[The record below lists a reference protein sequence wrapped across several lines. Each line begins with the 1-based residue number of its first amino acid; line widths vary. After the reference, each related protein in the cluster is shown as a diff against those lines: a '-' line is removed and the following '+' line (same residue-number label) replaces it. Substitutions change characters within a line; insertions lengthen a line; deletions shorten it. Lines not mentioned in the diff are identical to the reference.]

1 MVETKSNGVVKVLVI
16 SLLLLMI
23 FSGLVVLINGESANS
38 HLQDNK
44 LSKSA
49 IHNAPTP
56 DNSHFSASIENIHLH
71 TQSYHPSRAHHS
83 SHRMPFSKKDFR
95 KLHRNAPYWWS
106 SYRNISMSHRE
117 HYPPWLNYSHGF
129 MPPYRF
135 AGWNDNNHSYRN
147 INFKKAKI
155 SVDESKYTPHA
166 PIRINSNADF
176 TSANGVIGGSGTKDD
191 PYIIS
196 GWDIDAHGAGAA
208 IYIGNTTVYFVV
220 KNCYLHNASYHSD
233 LYFEGDGITLYNVTN
248 GNLENNNCS
257 NNGWD
262 GIGIWYSSNN
272 TISSNICSNNRQQ
285 VGINMWSSSNNV
297 ISNNTCSNNWVG
309 IGIGSSSN
317 NNRLYGNKLTNDGIV
332 LGGCKE
338 TFTTQDILT
347 NNTVNGKPVYYY
359 KNVNMRNAT
368 VPENAGQV
376 ILGNVS
382 WLKIENL
389 RISNASIAIEIGYSS
404 NITIRNN
411 TCSNNSRDGIGIWS
425 SNNTISNNNCSNNGW
440 DGIEIGSSSNTI
452 SNNTCSNNSR
462 DGIGIWSSSNTI
474 SNNNCSN
481 NGWDGIEI
489 GSSSNTISNN
499 NCSNNGWDGIGIV
512 WSSNNTI
519 SNNTCSNNSRDG
531 IGIWSSSDN
540 VISNNNC
547 SNNGWD
553 GIDIEY
559 SSNNVISNNN
569 CSNNEGSG
577 IAIFVSSNNRLYGNK
592 LANNGIVL
600 WGGKETFT
608 TQDIPTNNTVNGKP
622 VYYYKNVNMRNAT
635 VPENA
640 GQVILGNVSWL
651 KIENLRI
658 SNASIAIEIGYSS
671 NITIRNNTCS
681 NNGNGID
688 IEESSS
694 NTISNNTCSN
704 NEGGGIAIWS
714 SSDNVISNNNCS
726 NNGWDG
732 IDIEYSSNNVMRFN
746 LISNNYYYGIYIGFG
761 SGNIIYG
768 NSFYYNHGSGDTYNS
783 SHVQAR
789 DGGYDNYW
797 NSSTGIGNYWHDWAN
812 NNNSNDKN
820 GDGIVD
826 WPYPIPGWAGA
837 KDYYPLKNPLTPVP
851 KLTPTAPR
859 NLKAQTGMGYVN
871 LTWEQPVGQGTSNIS
886 EYKIYRNGTL
896 IATVPATQLW
906 YNDTN
911 VVPGVN
917 YSYYVTAV
925 NSVGESQ
932 PSNTVKA
939 TPTGAIPEFS
949 SAWIAIITILSLL
962 VVFRRR
968 KVKKT

>member
-1 MVETKSNGVVKVLVI
+1 
-16 SLLLLMI
+16 
-23 FSGLVVLINGESANS
+23 
-38 HLQDNK
+38 
-44 LSKSA
+44 
-49 IHNAPTP
+49 
-56 DNSHFSASIENIHLH
+56 
-71 TQSYHPSRAHHS
+71 
-83 SHRMPFSKKDFR
+83 
-95 KLHRNAPYWWS
+95 
-106 SYRNISMSHRE
+106 
-117 HYPPWLNYSHGF
+117 

-135 AGWNDNNHSYRN
+135 AGGRDNNLTYRN

-176 TSANGVIGGSGTKDD
+176 TSANGVVGGSGTKDD

-196 GWDIDAHGAGAA
+196 GWDIDAHGTKNA
-208 IYIGNTTVYFVV
+208 IYIGNTTAYFVV
-220 KNCYLHNASYHSD
+220 ENCYLHNASSHSWP
-233 LYFEGDGITLYNVTN
+233 YFYGDGITLYNVTN
-248 GNLENNNCS
+248 GNLENNTCT
-257 NNGWD
+257 NNSED
-262 GIGIWYSSNN
+262 GIY
-272 TISSNICSNNRQQ
+272 
-285 VGINMWSSSNNV
+285 
-297 ISNNTCSNNWVG
+297 
-309 IGIGSSSN
+309 
-317 NNRLYGNKLTNDGIV
+317 L
-332 LGGCKE
+332 
-338 TFTTQDILT
+338 
-347 NNTVNGKPVYYY
+347 
-359 KNVNMRNAT
+359 
-368 VPENAGQV
+368 
-376 ILGNVS
+376 
-382 WLKIENL
+382 
-389 RISNASIAIEIGYSS
+389 
-404 NITIRNN
+404 
-411 TCSNNSRDGIGIWS
+411 
-425 SNNTISNNNCSNNGW
+425 
-440 DGIEIGSSSNTI
+440 
-452 SNNTCSNNSR
+452 
-462 DGIGIWSSSNTI
+462 
-474 SNNNCSN
+474 
-481 NGWDGIEI
+481 
-489 GSSSNTISNN
+489 
-499 NCSNNGWDGIGIV
+499 
-512 WSSNNTI
+512 
-519 SNNTCSNNSRDG
+519 
-531 IGIWSSSDN
+531 
-540 VISNNNC
+540 
-547 SNNGWD
+547 
-553 GIDIEY
+553 EY
-559 SSNNVISNNN
+559 SNNNVISNNN

-671 NITIRNNTCS
+671 NITIRNNTCT
-681 NNGNGID
+681 NNSEDGIE
-688 IEESSS
+688 IGSSS
-694 NTISNNTCSN
+694 N
-704 NEGGGIAIWS
+704 
-714 SSDNVISNNNCS
+714 NVISNNNCTNNNGNGIEIGSSS
-726 NNGWDG
+726 NNVISNNTCTNNSEDG
-732 IDIEYSSNNVMRFN
+732 IEIGSSSNNVISNNNCTNNNGNGIEIGSSSNNVISNNTCTNNSEDGIEIWWYSNTNVMRFN
-746 LISNNYYYGIYIGFG
+746 LISNNHYYGIYIGFG

-783 SHVQAR
+783 SYVQAL
-789 DGGYDNYW
+789 DYGSNNWW
-797 NSSTGIGNYWHDWAN
+797 NSTSGIGNYWHDWAN

-859 NLKAQTGMGYVN
+859 NLKAQAGMGYVN

-911 VVPGVN
+911 VIPGVN

-949 SAWIAIITILSLL
+949 SVWIAVIAILSLL